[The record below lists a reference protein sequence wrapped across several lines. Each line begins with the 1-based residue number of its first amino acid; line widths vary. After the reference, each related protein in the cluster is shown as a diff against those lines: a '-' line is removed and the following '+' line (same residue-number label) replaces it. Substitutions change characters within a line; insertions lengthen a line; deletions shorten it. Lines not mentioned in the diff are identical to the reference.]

1 MQVRHIPNLICLF
14 RIALIVPL
22 VIAMREEQHQRII
35 VLFTLAAVSDGLD
48 GYLAKRFNWTSD
60 LGRFLDPIA
69 DKLLLITVF
78 VTAAWLDIA
87 PWWLTA
93 VAVARDVVIGAGA
106 IVFRLWIGPLN
117 GRPTIISKI
126 NTAMQLGYLLA
137 VVLASATGFPPREV
151 LDALAALV
159 LVTTL
164 WSGADY
170 VSRFVGRAMAAPERA

>member
-1 MQVRHIPNLICLF
+1 M
-14 RIALIVPL
+14 
-22 VIAMREEQHQRII
+22 
-35 VLFTLAAVSDGLD
+35 
-48 GYLAKRFNWTSD
+48 
-60 LGRFLDPIA
+60 
-69 DKLLLITVF
+69 
-78 VTAAWLDIA
+78 
-87 PWWLTA
+87 
-93 VAVARDVVIGAGA
+93 AVARDVVIGAGA

-117 GRPTIISKI
+117 GRPTVISKI

-170 VSRFVGRAMAAPERA
+170 VSRFVGRAMAAPGRA